1 MSTTRKTVE
10 QKIAES
16 QAKIQQEQN
25 ALRKLQNQQKE
36 QDRKVRNHRLCKR
49 HGLIESLLPDIINL
63 TDKQFEDF
71 VRHHIG
77 NSHGRNKLAEMVAEG
92 VENTPAP
99 KAEEQSQQSANPAS
113 QKSTEQT
120 QQTANPATT
129 KPTTAEQNQ
138 KPTAPAEAKNNNSNP
153 HKNNTHNADRIGGNT
168 QKHNASNV
176 ANASLTQQSQ
186 HSQPA

>member
-1 MSTTRKTVE
+1 MSTKRKTVE

-77 NSHGRNKLAEMVAEG
+77 NSHGRNKLAEMVAGG
-92 VENTPAP
+92 VEDTLPP
-99 KAEEQSQQSANPAS
+99 KSE
-113 QKSTEQT
+113 EQT
-120 QQTANPATT
+120 QQTVNPAQP

-138 KPTAPAEAKNNNSNP
+138 KPTAPAETKNNNGNP
-153 HKNNTHNADRIGGNT
+153 QKSNTHNADHSNGNH
-168 QKHNASNV
+168 QK
-176 ANASLTQQSQ
+176 Q
-186 HSQPA
+186 